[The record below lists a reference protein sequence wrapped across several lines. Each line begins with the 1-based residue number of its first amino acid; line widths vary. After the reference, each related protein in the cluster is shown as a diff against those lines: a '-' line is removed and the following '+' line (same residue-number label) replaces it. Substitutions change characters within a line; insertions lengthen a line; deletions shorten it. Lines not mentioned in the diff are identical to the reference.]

1 VAVKLEAMRLSHG
14 GGIRKISRRGRRR
27 VALSAAILASGT
39 VGLAL
44 GTLQSA
50 QAAPTPKEG
59 VPELK
64 HVFIIVLEN
73 EDYSA
78 TWGPKSPAR
87 YLNSLV
93 PHGALATHYYGV
105 SHNSADNYI
114 AMTSGQPP
122 TPQFQADCP
131 NWSVCEESEKARV
144 DGGRSIADQLGADH
158 VTWGAYMESMKTPCQ
173 HPSATQASDPYQT
186 GYATRH
192 DPFVYYPPI
201 VGNSARCDAHVRP
214 WSDLARNLQS
224 RTLPN
229 YMFITPGT
237 CDDGHD
243 ATCANG
249 TPGGL
254 PQADRWLAFVVPHIL
269 SSPAYRDHGA
279 LFITFDE
286 ASTSDTSGCCATG
299 VGSDGSN
306 GGGRVGLLMLSPLA
320 RVGHATD
327 TDYDHNALL
336 RTIEDTFGIGEHLD
350 NAASPKVH
358 PMTDLFR

>member
-1 VAVKLEAMRLSHG
+1 MGWSGG
-14 GGIRKISRRGRRR
+14 GGIATIGRRGWRR
-27 VALSAAILASGT
+27 VALSAALLASGT
-39 VGLAL
+39 VGVAL
-44 GTLQSA
+44 GTLQSV
-50 QAAPTPKEG
+50 QAASAPKEG
-59 VPELK
+59 VPALK
-64 HVFIIVLEN
+64 HAFVIVLEN
-73 EDYSA
+73 EDYNA
-78 TWGPKSPAR
+78 TWGPTSPAR
-87 YLNSLV
+87 YLKSLV

-122 TPQFQADCP
+122 EPQFQADCP
-131 NWSVCEESEKARV
+131 DWSLCEGSEKARV
-144 DGGRSIADQLGADH
+144 DGGRSIADQLTANH

-173 HPSATQASDPYQT
+173 HPSASQASDPYQI

-201 VGNSARCDAHVRP
+201 VESSARCDSHVRP
-214 WSDLARNLQS
+214 WSELARALPQ

-229 YMFITPGT
+229 YMFITPDT

-249 TPGGL
+249 RPGGL
-254 PQADRWLAFVVPHIL
+254 AQADRWLSFVVPHIL
-269 SSPAYRDHGA
+269 RSPAYRDHGA

-320 RVGHATD
+320 RAGHATD
-327 TDYDHNALL
+327 TDYDHNSLL
-336 RTIEDTFGIGEHLD
+336 RTIEDALGIGEHLN